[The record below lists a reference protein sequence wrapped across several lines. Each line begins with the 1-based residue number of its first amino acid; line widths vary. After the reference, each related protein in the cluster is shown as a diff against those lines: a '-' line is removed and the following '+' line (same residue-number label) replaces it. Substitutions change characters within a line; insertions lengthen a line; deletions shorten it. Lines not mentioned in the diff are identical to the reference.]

1 MKAVEMPSINAP
13 KPPRF
18 FDNEISSK
26 RVVGFACN
34 QAFIFSFFYLGE
46 NQGLSLGDIS
56 FERVDLLFTLAFMVV
71 GFLIL
76 RAHSRQ
82 SRQVLLLRPLLFVYA
97 VAMAASSLLHS
108 FAFASEALSG
118 WQTVEGA
125 VLGLSAAFILAAWG
139 RVLGAG
145 TLRSSVT
152 EVFVGSLV
160 GALICLACSLAP
172 SLVVSC
178 GLGLLPIV
186 SVALIDVSHGAANTA
201 VSSQMVP
208 KGETFAGVEDSA
220 TGGTGTAVMLSISTA
235 GAAKVSAAGTG
246 ARKVSA
252 TGVVGVP
259 AVGAVGMST
268 TGDTAILSA
277 KVMVGTICFGAAAGF
292 METYATNPGAMA
304 IPYASVSFLLFGA
317 FLVGALSLLA
327 SDGFGKGASLNKSYR
342 LAIFMMLVGVIAV
355 PVLQDAASPLPGEA
369 VALAGYLGLQ
379 TVLISLFLV
388 LARIS
393 GRDAVESFAVGFASL
408 FAGEF
413 VGVLLANLA
422 DLSQADQA
430 TPYVVVAIAGAL
442 ALIGYVFLFT
452 ERDFSNLSEIA
463 TSRDAFDIACLRIAQ
478 RYHLSKREAEILPF
492 AMRGRTAD
500 RIAQELSVSK
510 STVDTHIR
518 RIYAKAEVHSR
529 QELIDLGERESKA
542 L

>member
-1 MKAVEMPSINAP
+1 MKAVGMPSINAP
-13 KPPRF
+13 KPPQF

-108 FAFASEALSG
+108 FVFASEALSG

-172 SLVVSC
+172 SLVVSF
-178 GLGLLPIV
+178 GLGLLPII
-186 SVALIDVSHGAANTA
+186 SVALIDVSHGTANTA

-220 TGGTGTAVMLSISTA
+220 TG
-235 GAAKVSAAGTG
+235 
-246 ARKVSA
+246 
-252 TGVVGVP
+252 VVGVP
-259 AVGAVGMST
+259 AVGAVGMSA

-422 DLSQADQA
+422 DLSQSDQV

-529 QELIDLGERESKA
+529 QELIDLGERELKA